1 VQVQTADGVTRL
13 LDLTGQLMPGDAFAV
28 RINPAAGG
36 RRLTVDTADA
46 GAFLRASGL
55 TTAVRS
61 GRLSVTGA
69 YDDTSK
75 THPLAG
81 TARIEGSRIVG
92 APVMGKVLQAMTL
105 YGVADLLGG
114 PGIGATHI
122 LVPFRYDEKQLRIS
136 DGRLF
141 SASLGLTAQGLID
154 LSANRVSING
164 TIVPAYFFNSML
176 GYIPFVGKLFS
187 AEAGGG
193 LFAARFSVDGPFSD
207 PTVSVNPLSVLTPGF
222 LRGLFNIGAKPY

>member
-1 VQVQTADGVTRL
+1 VETT
-13 LDLTGQLMPGDAFAV
+13 
-28 RINPAAGG
+28 
-36 RRLTVDTADA
+36 DA

-75 THPLAG
+75 SHSLTG
-81 TARIEGSRIVG
+81 TARIDDSRIVG

-114 PGIGATHI
+114 PGIGATRI
-122 LVPFRYDEKQLRIS
+122 VVPFRYDQKQLRIT

-141 SASLGLTAQGLID
+141 SASLGLTSEGLID
-154 LSANRVSING
+154 LSTNRMSMTG

-187 AEAGGG
+187 PEAGGG
-193 LFAARFSVDGPFSD
+193 LFAARFSIEGSFGD
-207 PTVSVNPLSVLTPGF
+207 PAVSVNPLSVLTPGF
-222 LRGLFNIGAKPY
+222 LRGLFDIGTKAH